1 MILEKLKY
9 KNVEL
14 QYKSDTGDMVNV
26 ENSTKRKEVFAFLYQ
41 FLLILFFIFGLPIA
55 ICVAVSCIFKKDT
68 DEPGVLLM
76 YIVIWLIYYVLLA
89 ILYGCLKALA
99 YHQSQKRFAFLPLT
113 AEECEKLKITNV
125 VEYCEFLNDFLRV
138 TPTGKRAKDDSV
150 LWNVAEMSPALKD
163 KVEKSVYK
171 IFSEIFHICFED
183 ETKTY
188 FVSYYPHASPLEE
201 EDFV

>member
-1 MILEKLKY
+1 MKNLKY

-14 QYKSDTGDMVNV
+14 QYKPDTGDMVNV

-138 TPTGKRAKDDSV
+138 TPTGKKAEEKTV
-150 LWNVAEMSPALKD
+150 LWNVAEMSPDLIN
-163 KVEKSVYK
+163 KVEKSTYM
-171 IFSEIFHICFED
+171 IFSETFHILFED
-183 ETKTY
+183 ESKTY
-188 FVSYYPHASPLEE
+188 FVSHYPHASPLEE